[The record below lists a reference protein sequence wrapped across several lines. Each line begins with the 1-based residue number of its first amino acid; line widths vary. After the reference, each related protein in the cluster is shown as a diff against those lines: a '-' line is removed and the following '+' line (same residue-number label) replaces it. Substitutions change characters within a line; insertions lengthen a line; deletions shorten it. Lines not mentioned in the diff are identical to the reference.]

1 MVPLQD
7 GRVVAVVVVVVVAV
21 GLVVLVGVPQTPK
34 SGFAFPGGV
43 AGFMQVRLQQLTF
56 VAHRSPS
63 GLQPSARVA
72 RAVLKTSTV
81 LATSARRAAL
91 ARVKGV
97 GALGCGLIASSSV

>member
-1 MVPLQD
+1 RKFTLVPLQD

-21 GLVVLVGVPQTPK
+21 AVVLVVLVGVPQTPK

-56 VAHRSPS
+56 VAHRWPS

-97 GALGCGLIASSSV
+97 GALGC

>member
-1 MVPLQD
+1 LVPLQD

-21 GLVVLVGVPQTPK
+21 VLVVLVGVPQTPK

-56 VAHRSPS
+56 VAHRWPS

-81 LATSARRAAL
+81 LAASTRIAVL
-91 ARVKGV
+91 TRVRELGV
-97 GALGCGLIASSSV
+97 FGRGLIASSSV